1 MNKTRCKEYK
11 PYPFFQ
17 RSSSSRGLFFAAST
31 NPTPGVPKDRVML
44 RTRVVLRRG
53 RRERKRE
60 GEEGRERGWEGE
72 EEGEEER
79 KRERKKWE

>member
-53 RRERKRE
+53 RRERRERERKGGRE
-60 GEEGRERGWEGE
+60 GGR
-72 EEGEEER
+72 ER
-79 KRERKKWE
+79 KRERKRGREKEKKWE